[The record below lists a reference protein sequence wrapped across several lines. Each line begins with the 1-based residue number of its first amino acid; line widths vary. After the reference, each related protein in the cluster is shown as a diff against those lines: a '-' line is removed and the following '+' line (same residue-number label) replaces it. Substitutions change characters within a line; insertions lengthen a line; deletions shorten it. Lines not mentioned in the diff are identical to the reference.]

1 MSNKKRSFLL
11 WLIWKN
17 RKWFLGAFLCTVVC
31 VVTDYLSP
39 LILAETLDHYLGGK
53 ESVLPGF
60 LQSYLSVFGD
70 RDYIVHRLYLV
81 GLLIILVNLLNG
93 AFSYLK
99 GRLQATA
106 GENVA
111 KYLRDTLY
119 DHIQQLPFS
128 YHARAETGD
137 LVQRCTSDVD
147 TVRRFL
153 ATELMQV
160 VNAVIMIAV
169 SMTVLFSRHTR
180 LAFLSVIVVPA
191 LFLFAWLFFRWVIK
205 AFTASDEAEGRM
217 SAVLQENLTGVR
229 VVRAFGRQ
237 QYEIDKFGV
246 RVKDLADKNL
256 RVCLLLAVYWAT
268 GDLLSMTQNM
278 ITLLACVYAVI
289 SGEISLG
296 VLVIFTTYTGK
307 LLFPI
312 RQLGRILSNAGK
324 SRVALRRIREI
335 LDQPPEPPE
344 TDVSAPPLTGD
355 IVFDHV
361 TFAYEEGRPVLSD
374 LSFTVPAGKTVAI
387 LGATGSGK
395 STVVELLQR
404 LYEPQSGQIT
414 IGGTPIK
421 KIDRRYLRSR
431 IGLVLQEPFLYSRT
445 IRENVAIARPD
456 ANDRDIRQAAA
467 DASADRFIL
476 ESEKGWDTVVGERG
490 VTLSGGQKQ
499 RLAIARTILKD
510 NDILI
515 FDDSLSAVDT
525 ETDARIR
532 KALRERRRDV
542 TSLIISHR
550 VNTLREADR
559 ILVLENG
566 RVVQQ
571 GTHDQLIREDGLY
584 ASIFH
589 IQSAL
594 SDEAGEIPAQR
605 EVK

>member
-237 QYEIDKFGV
+237 QYEIEKFGV

-361 TFAYEEGRPVLSD
+361 TFAYEEGRPVLND

>member
-237 QYEIDKFGV
+237 QYEIEKFGV

-289 SGEISLG
+289 SGEITLG

-361 TFAYEEGRPVLSD
+361 TFAYEEGRPVLND